1 MGVLQGLSVIC
12 NYFVA
17 GVGAAA
23 ARPRPVQ
30 FNPLLEVI
38 ELLAEEVVAKLA
50 ATVGKTVSMCV
61 LR

>member
-1 MGVLQGLSVIC
+1 
-12 NYFVA
+12 
-17 GVGAAA
+17 
-23 ARPRPVQ
+23 VQ

-38 ELLAEEVVAKLA
+38 ELLAEEVVAELA

>member
-12 NYFVA
+12 NYCVA

-23 ARPRPVQ
+23 RPRPLQ

-38 ELLAEEVVAKLA
+38 ELLAEEVVAELA